1 MMMGITVPHLHLLLN
16 HIPTVGGAAAVVLLL
31 VAFARKSNDLKRV
44 ALEATYIVA
53 LFTFPAYLSGVGAQ
67 QTLLRIPDI
76 SQTFVDAHWNAAL
89 FTFVL
94 FMHTLGLGIVAGVS
108 AGLALRVLGFGR
120 NIAMESLDR
129 LFPVMWFGFILSA
142 LSGLALLATDP
153 VTKLHQT
160 VFYVKLLLVFLGVV
174 NMQMLRNRVFRNA
187 ASASGVMPSN
197 ARMLAMTSLFFWI
210 GATTAGRL
218 IAYL

>member
-1 MMMGITVPHLHLLLN
+1 MDEFLTSIQQSG
-16 HIPTVGGAAAVVLLL
+16 
-31 VAFARKSNDLKRV
+31 FARFIG
-44 ALEATYIVA
+44 E
-53 LFTFPAYLSGVGAQ
+53 SGSKWGY
-67 QTLLRIPDI
+67 P
-76 SQTFVDAHWNAAL
+76 
-89 FTFVL
+89 FVL

-120 NIAMESLDR
+120 GVAMESLDR

-142 LSGLALLATDP
+142 ISGLALLATDP

-160 VFYVKLLLVFLGVV
+160 VFYVKLLLVFLGVI
-174 NMQMLRNRVFRNA
+174 NMQMLRNRIFRNP